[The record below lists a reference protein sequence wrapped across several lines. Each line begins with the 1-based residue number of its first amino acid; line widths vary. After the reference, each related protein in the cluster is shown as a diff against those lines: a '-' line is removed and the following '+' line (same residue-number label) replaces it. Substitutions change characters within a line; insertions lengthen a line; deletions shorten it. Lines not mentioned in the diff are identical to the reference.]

1 MQQRGVAGRGVVQVA
16 FELVVCRAVAVDG
29 DDVVV
34 HGDACQRCW
43 AGFVDAADEVAPALL
58 FPADAG
64 AALVAAVFGGVA
76 AQFAGAGGWL
86 HVDGEAEV
94 GGDFFQRQCFGAV
107 VQAVQEAAQCGFE
120 VFGQEVGGEA
130 EEAFFVKSRA
140 VLVVVV
146 PEAVHEHL
154 QADAVFAVCA

>member
-1 MQQRGVAGRGVVQVA
+1 MASRMLSRKMCSSAALQVA

-34 HGDACQRCW
+34 HGDACQRCR
-43 AGFVDAADEVAPALL
+43 AVFVNAADEVAPALL

-64 AALVAAVFGGVA
+64 AALVAAVSGCVA

-94 GGDFFQRQCFGAV
+94 GGDFFERQRFGAV
-107 VQAVQEAAQCGFE
+107 V
-120 VFGQEVGGEA
+120 
-130 EEAFFVKSRA
+130 
-140 VLVVVV
+140 
-146 PEAVHEHL
+146 
-154 QADAVFAVCA
+154 